1 MNNYFNILDSY
12 YTLSCQCSY
21 KHVALGTTS
30 LFLFQKMN
38 NWLVELSRQASKDQR
53 RNVSEYRLGVLR
65 ESLSP
70 WLMSE
75 FPIAEVPAPNII
87 INSIDPVT

>member
-1 MNNYFNILDSY
+1 MLLDSCDI
-12 YTLSCQCSY
+12 LSRQCSY
-21 KHVALGTTS
+21 KHVALRTAS
-30 LFLFQKMN
+30 LFLFQEMN

-75 FPIAEVPAPNII
+75 SPIAEVPAPNII